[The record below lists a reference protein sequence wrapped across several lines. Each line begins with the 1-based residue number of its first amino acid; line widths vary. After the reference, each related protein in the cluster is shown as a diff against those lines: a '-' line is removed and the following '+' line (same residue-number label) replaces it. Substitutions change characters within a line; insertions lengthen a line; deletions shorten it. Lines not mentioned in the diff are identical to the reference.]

1 MHVLLNILYLVLAE
15 NNNKK
20 KKNMSDDEAASKTD
34 PKVRKGEFRHLKIVT
49 QL

>member
-15 NNNKK
+15 NNNN